1 MYDVQGVSNS
11 RRSILERGKGENSF
25 SENLEQPQRETLT
38 KKKMKK
44 KTENKKN
51 QMSNRKL
58 KWGLTAIGI
67 VGGGSAVVAI
77 AINHQQKKAA
87 G

>member
-1 MYDVQGVSNS
+1 
-11 RRSILERGKGENSF
+11 
-25 SENLEQPQRETLT
+25 
-38 KKKMKK
+38 
-44 KTENKKN
+44 
-51 QMSNRKL
+51 MSNRKL
-58 KWGLTAIGI
+58 KWGLTAIGM

>member
-1 MYDVQGVSNS
+1 
-11 RRSILERGKGENSF
+11 
-25 SENLEQPQRETLT
+25 
-38 KKKMKK
+38 MKK